1 MTTEEIKLQTR
12 KAKTGDIDT
21 ITGIENRQFRH
32 PWKKHQFSGELTHD
46 ISYFYVC
53 EDAGSKEA
61 VGYIIFWIMEKTME
75 LHRIAVSE
83 KYRQKGIGKRLFMF
97 MMETA
102 KKKKVEEIFL
112 EVRGSNTEA
121 ITLYESFHFRQ
132 VGVRKNYYSS
142 PPEDALIYRLTLPP
156 HKR

>member
-1 MTTEEIKLQTR
+1 MTAEEIKLQTR
-12 KAKTGDIDT
+12 KAKTSDMET

-32 PWKKHQFSGELTHD
+32 PWKTHQFTGELTHD

-53 EDAGSKEA
+53 EDVSTKEV
-61 VGYIIFWIMEKTME
+61 VGYIIFWIIEETME
-75 LHRIAVSE
+75 LHTIAVSE
-83 KYRQKGIGKRLFMF
+83 TYKQKGIGKRLFLF

-112 EVRGSNTEA
+112 EVRRSNTEA
-121 ITLYESFHFRQ
+121 IAFYESFHFQQ
-132 VGVRKNYYSS
+132 VGIRKDYYSS
-142 PPEDALIYRLTLPP
+142 PREDALIYKLTLPT